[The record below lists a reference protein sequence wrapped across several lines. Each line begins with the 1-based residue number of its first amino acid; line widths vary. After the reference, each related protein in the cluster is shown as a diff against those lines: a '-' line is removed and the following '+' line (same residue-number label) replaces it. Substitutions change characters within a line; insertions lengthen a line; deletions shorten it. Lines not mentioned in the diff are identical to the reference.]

1 MIKNN
6 KVGSVIAGVVFLVNV
21 GAVHA
26 GVPLNNVEGV
36 GGIAFNPLAYTAG
49 TPFDAQEK
57 GAEGFSLK
65 DVVNKPQFG
74 IWRIRLNDVKADWTT
89 AGVATTFFDRLEV
102 SYGNETIAQS
112 GANNIHKNNVGL
124 KGLLLKENAA
134 DTKWVPALAVGAIYK
149 DTTYAV
155 TGNVDDQGYDYYVV
169 ATKLVPDLPR
179 PVLLSGGVRS
189 TDARSTGVYGFG
201 TKRDLIGFGNVDVI
215 LPGDLA
221 VGFEYQQG
229 AQVTGWK
236 NDDYYDVHAAW
247 LANKNLT
254 LVAAYVD
261 TGKATGNSKVGL
273 GDGFVL
279 SAHYAF

>member
-1 MIKNN
+1 MKTIVTIA
-6 KVGSVIAGVVFLVNV
+6 VGVFLVINV
-21 GAVHA
+21 QALAFA

-36 GGIAFNPLAYTAG
+36 GGVAFNPLAYPAG
-49 TPFDAQEK
+49 TPFDAAEK
-57 GAEGFSLK
+57 APGTSTTIKSL
-65 DVVNKPQFG
+65 VNKPQFG
-74 IWRIRLNDVKADWTT
+74 VWRIRLNDVKADWTT
-89 AGVATTFFDRLEV
+89 QSVATTFFDRVEA

-112 GANNIHKNNVGL
+112 GANNIHKNNIGL
-124 KGLLLKENAA
+124 KGLLVKENAW

-155 TGNVDDQGYDYYVV
+155 TGALSHGYDYYAV
-169 ATKLVPDLPR
+169 ATKLITQLPR

-201 TKRDLIGFGNVDVI
+201 TKRDLIGFANADVI
-215 LPGDLA
+215 LPGNLA
-221 VGFEYQQG
+221 AGIEYQQG

-236 NDDYYDVHAAW
+236 NADYYDAHLAW

-254 LVAAYVD
+254 LVAAYVN
-261 TGKATGNSKVGL
+261 TGSATSASRVGL
-273 GDGFVL
+273 GDGFAL